1 MLNRQGFFY
10 LKGMARGPVLQPVFK
25 AYHQR
30 QGMLLPPSLEELIAV
45 NHPVR
50 VVDEVL
56 SKIDIQPLVK
66 QYKTGGSSSY
76 HPGMLLK
83 VLVYAY
89 INNIY
94 SSRKIEEALQ
104 QNIHFMWLSGMSQP
118 DHNTINRFRADRLKE
133 PLKKIFVQVVQL
145 LAAEGLLSIKELYT
159 DGTKIEANANRYTFV
174 WGNAIKTNKEKMS
187 RQLDALWKYAQNIA
201 AAELDDTDPGGFD
214 KIDKEKVQQT
224 IAKIDAALKDKPVS
238 KQVKQKLNYAKKHW
252 PAALD
257 KYEQQEKIMGGHR
270 RSFSKTDHDATFM
283 RMKEDHMK
291 NGQLKPGYN
300 FQVSSNNQYIVHY
313 SIHQATTDTT
323 TLPEHLTDFGRQYET
338 TPEAVTSDAG
348 YGSEEN
354 YEYLQQNNITA
365 YVKYNQFDRERN
377 AAIQNK
383 KPFTA
388 DKLHYNKEQDYYV
401 CPMGQH
407 MENKGT
413 YSKVTATGF
422 IQTLTKYRAKN
433 CNECPLNGS
442 CHKSKGNRIIEINH
456 RLTQLKHQA
465 NEYLLSE
472 EGIKKRKQRCHDV
485 EPVFACIKNNH
496 GFKRFMLRGK
506 EKVTIEA
513 GLLAL
518 AHNLRKKASLNMRQA
533 A

>member
-1 MLNRQGFFY
+1 
-10 LKGMARGPVLQPVFK
+10 MAKGPVLQPVFK

-30 QGMLLPPSLEELIAV
+30 QVMLLPPSLDELIAI

-56 SKIDIQPLVK
+56 SKIDIQPLVR
-66 QYKTGGSSSY
+66 QYKTGGTSSY

-104 QNIHFMWLSGMSQP
+104 QNIHFMWLSGMSTP
-118 DHNTINRFRADRLKE
+118 DHNTINRFRGERLKE
-133 PLKKIFVQVVQL
+133 PLKKIFTQVVQL
-145 LAAEGLLSIKELYT
+145 LAAEGLLSLKELYT

-174 WGNAIKTNKEKMS
+174 WGNAIITNKEKMKL
-187 RQLDALWKYAQNIA
+187 QLEDLWMYAQGVA
-201 AAELDDTDPGGFD
+201 ASELDDTDPDGFD
-214 KIDKEKVQQT
+214 KIDKQKVEQT
-224 IAKIDAALKDKPVS
+224 IAQIDAALKDKPIS
-238 KQVKQKLNYAKKHW
+238 KQIKQKLNYAKKHW

-257 KYEQQEKIMGGHR
+257 RYEQQEKILGEHR
-270 RSFSKTDHDATFM
+270 KSYSKTDTDATFM

-300 FQVSSNNQYIVHY
+300 LQVSSNNQYLTNY
-313 SIHQATTDTT
+313 SIHQATTDST
-323 TLPEHLTDFGRQYET
+323 TLPEHFNDFKQHHHS
-338 TPEAVTSDAG
+338 TPDVVTADAG

-354 YEYLQQNNITA
+354 YQYLADQHITA
-365 YVKYNQFDRERN
+365 YVKHNQFDREQN
-377 AAIQNK
+377 ETIQSK

-413 YSKVTATGF
+413 YNKVTTTGF
-422 IQTLTKYRAKN
+422 IQTVTKYQAKN
-433 CNECPLNGS
+433 CSTCPLNGT
-442 CHKSKGNRIIEINH
+442 CHKSKSNRIIEINH
-456 RLTQLKHQA
+456 HLNELKQQA
-465 NEYLLSE
+465 NQRLLSE
-472 EGIKKRKQRCHDV
+472 EGIKKRKQRCWDV
-485 EPVFACIKNNH
+485 EPVFANIKNNH

-506 EKVTIEA
+506 QKVTTET

-518 AHNLRKKASLNMRQA
+518 AHNLRKKSNRNIKKA

>member
-1 MLNRQGFFY
+1 
-10 LKGMARGPVLQPVFK
+10 MAKGPVLQPVFK

-30 QGMLLPPSLEELIAV
+30 QVMLLPPSLDELIAV

-56 SKIDIQPLVK
+56 SKIDIQPLSR
-66 QYKTGGSSSY
+66 QYKTGGASSY

-104 QNIHFMWLSGMSQP
+104 QNIHFMWLSGMSTP
-118 DHNTINRFRADRLKE
+118 DHNTINRFRGERLKE
-133 PLKKIFVQVVQL
+133 PLKKIFTQVVQL
-145 LAAEGLLSIKELYT
+145 FAAEGLLSLKELYT

-174 WGNAIKTNKEKMS
+174 WGNAIKTNKEKMKL
-187 RQLDALWKYAQNIA
+187 QLDVLWKYAQGVA
-201 AAELDDTDPGGFD
+201 ASELDDTDPDGFD
-214 KIDKEKVQQT
+214 KIDKQKVEQT
-224 IAKIDAALKDKPVS
+224 ITQIDAALKDKPVS
-238 KQVKQKLNYAKKHW
+238 KQIKQKLNYAKKHW

-257 KYEQQEKIMGGHR
+257 RYEQQEKILGEHR
-270 RSFSKTDHDATFM
+270 KSYSKTDTDATFM

-300 FQVSSNNQYIVHY
+300 LQVSSNNQYITHY
-313 SIHQATTDTT
+313 SIHQATTDST
-323 TLPEHLTDFGRQYET
+323 TLPEHLNDFKDQHQL
-338 TPEAVTSDAG
+338 TPNAVTADAG
-348 YGSEEN
+348 YGSQEN
-354 YEYLQQNNITA
+354 YQYLDNQNITA
-365 YVKYNQFDRERN
+365 YVKHNQFDREQN
-377 AAIQNK
+377 AAIQHK
-383 KPFTA
+383 KSFAA

-407 MENKGT
+407 MQNKGT
-413 YSKVTATGF
+413 SNKITSTGF
-422 IQTLTKYRAKN
+422 IQTVTKYQAEN
-433 CNECPLNGS
+433 CNNCPLNGA
-442 CHKSKGNRIIEINH
+442 CHKSKGDRIIEINH
-456 RLTQLKHQA
+456 RLNELKQQA
-465 NEYLLSE
+465 NQRLLSE
-472 EGIKKRKQRCHDV
+472 QGIKKRKQRCWDV
-485 EPVFACIKNNH
+485 EPVFANIKNNH

-506 EKVTIEA
+506 QKVSIET

-518 AHNLRKKASLNMRQA
+518 AHNLRKKAMPTGRQA